1 MSKIDLHIHSTYSDG
16 KLTPKEIIN
25 EATKNNVK
33 TIAIADH
40 DTIEAYTKDLFE
52 YAKNNNIKLIPAV
65 EISTKA
71 SKVGI
76 HILGYNIDINN
87 ELLKDKL
94 KKLRNARHD
103 YLYKVADKLKELG
116 YTINIEELDKIDAV
130 TKAHIAE
137 QIVKNKNN
145 EKLLQKVFNHIPTK
159 GEFIET
165 IMNENCPAYV
175 KKEAIT
181 PKETSTLIREANGK
195 VILAHPVAYT
205 YEDDLSDEEII
216 NIIKD
221 INADGIESKYIYI
234 DRNHNIINDINK
246 WDTIARDLNL
256 FTTIGSDFHNYDKYH
271 PPIGL
276 TNDIKNINVE
286 EIINN
291 ITN

>member
-40 DTIEAYTKDLFE
+40 DTIEAYTKNLFE

-116 YTINIEELDKIDAV
+116 YIINIEELDKIDAV

-145 EKLLQKVFNHIPTK
+145 EKLLQKVFDHIPTK

-175 KKEAIT
+175 KKESIT
-181 PKETSTLIREANGK
+181 PKEASTLIREANGK

-246 WDTIARDLNL
+246 WDTIARELNL

-276 TNDIKNINVE
+276 TSDIKNINIE

>member
-1 MSKIDLHIHSTYSDG
+1 MSKIDLHIHSIYSDG

-40 DTIEAYTKDLFE
+40 DTIEAYTKNLFE

-145 EKLLQKVFNHIPTK
+145 EKLLQKVFDHIPTK

-165 IMNENCPAYV
+165 IMNENCSAYV

-181 PKETSTLIREANGK
+181 PKEASTLIREANGK

-205 YEDDLSDEEII
+205 YEDNLSDEEII

-246 WDTIARDLNL
+246 WDAIARELNL
-256 FTTIGSDFHNYDKYH
+256 FTSIGSDFHNYDKYH